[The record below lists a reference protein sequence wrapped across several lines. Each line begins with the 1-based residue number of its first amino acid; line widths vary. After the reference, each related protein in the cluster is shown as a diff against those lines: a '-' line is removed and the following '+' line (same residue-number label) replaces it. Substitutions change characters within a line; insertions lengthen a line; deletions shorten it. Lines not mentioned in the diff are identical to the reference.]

1 MRTSLAPLLLV
12 PALLL
17 TGCGDDSAEP
27 TGSSTPA
34 PAPSPSEEVVT
45 PPSDPSADL
54 ASAQADVESL
64 AVQLESYY
72 RGGEYPADL
81 DALLATLAD
90 AGVSPTGENTVA
102 GYAYDPATV
111 EFTLCVETPS
121 GAWAT
126 YDTEPMSLRQGAETG
141 GCPSLP

>member
-1 MRTSLAPLLLV
+1 MRTALAPLLLV

-17 TGCGDDSAEP
+17 AGCGDDASEP
-27 TGSSTPA
+27 VPAAPGGS
-34 PAPSPSEEVVT
+34 APSEPVVT
-45 PPSDPSADL
+45 PPSDPSDDL

-81 DALLATLAD
+81 DALLDTLAD
-90 AGVSPTGENTVA
+90 AGVSPTGDNSVA
-102 GYAYDPATV
+102 GYVYDPESV
-111 EFTLCVETPS
+111 EFTLCVQTPA

-141 GCPSLP
+141 GCPELS

>member
-1 MRTSLAPLLLV
+1 MRRSLALLALLPLLL
-12 PALLL
+12 A
-17 TGCGDDSAEP
+17 GCGDDGAAP
-27 TGSSTPA
+27 TPA
-34 PAPSPSEEVVT
+34 SPASEELVT

-72 RGGEYPADL
+72 RGGDYPTDL

-90 AGVSPTGENTVA
+90 AGVAPTGENTVA
-102 GYAYDPATV
+102 GYAYDADTV
-111 EFTLCVETPS
+111 EFTLCVQTPS

-141 GCPSLP
+141 GCPDLS